1 MKILKISLVAVLSL
15 LGGGL
20 WLFLSGSGSAVG
32 SPEFQ
37 NQSAANQPVQETVT
51 NQPEAD
57 RPSKQ
62 GMASSSAAQVSPA
75 TTPTLTVFGASGPVT
90 IESVPRGRF
99 HEQLLAIMPAARE
112 KALKTLGDLRVP
124 LLDVRSLH
132 VDNEGMLFYAC
143 NPHANPVLESP
154 ETSATSLP
162 MDSNPENPAGAAI
175 SQASV
180 AISEPPIRSSRP
192 DAESVIYLDFNGHT
206 VTGTAWNTSL
216 RRASVQCVPFDLDG
230 DPTTFS
236 DAEQAVITEVWERVS
251 EDYKAFN
258 INVTTVEPAT
268 FTAKTA
274 RVLITKNKDAAG
286 ANNPSSTAGGVGYLN
301 VFGISEYPTSY
312 SPVFAYFNNVSNNA
326 ANIAEVISHEM
337 GHNLGL
343 NHDGTKSAEYYT
355 GHGSGESAWAPIMG
369 ASYGRNFTQWSKGE
383 YYNSSN
389 AQDDLAVISA
399 KTGYSA
405 DDIAGSIQDSPAV
418 TFSGNSF
425 LAEGFIGAT
434 SDVDLHKITTN
445 HSVLTVNAESFKIS
459 GSSTYGSNLG
469 IKLELLSDSGQVVAA
484 SSTEG
489 QSMGAL
495 TSAISPGT
503 YYIRVSGAGNGSP
516 RAKAPSGFT
525 SYASMGAYK
534 LWGTAGSSNNSF
546 APVIGNGSS
555 SSTTTNSTRLSATVN
570 PNGLATNFYFQYGNS
585 PSLGA
590 VTANQSAGS
599 GTLPVA
605 LSATLSGLLSNIT
618 YYYRAVASNSAGTI
632 FGETQSVTTI
642 SNIVTLQSLSLSSG
656 TLSPVFSTLTRN
668 YTASVSND
676 VSGISAT
683 WLTTQADAA
692 SQVRINSGNF
702 TSVAQG
708 ASSPNLPLVVGNNT
722 INIRVTAPDGVTTGN
737 HTVIVSR
744 QRSSNVELSALT
756 ASAGPLSPAFEP
768 SATTYS
774 FTVPNSI
781 VSTTLNA
788 TKATSGG
795 KLEVRVNSGAFAVI
809 TAGKAS
815 AALALVSGLNQIE
828 TRVTAEDGLTTR
840 SYVVNITRTPSVTSL
855 TNLFMRWNF
864 TNLAFTPAFASS
876 TSNYSLTVP
885 NSVSSVSFLPTLAS
899 TNSIASTRLNSGNF
913 TTIAARKTSSLLNLN
928 QGVNTAE
935 LRVLSDDKSTSQTYS
950 FAIDRLYAPVA
961 SAAQAISSSSFSL
974 QGTVDG
980 RATSAAFQ
988 FGLTGTFGTTL
999 PVSLAGGS
1007 GVVPVATTV
1016 TGLRPSTLYH
1026 YRLTSQYAGV
1036 TDVSI
1041 PMTFV
1046 TEPRLALEPLMVSG
1060 SSVSGFAST
1069 PATFATFG
1077 NPAINNLRN
1086 IAFQSTVAFTGAN
1099 ASSNSGI
1106 WVTKNGSLILAVR
1119 AGASAPGGGIFA
1131 KFGDPQLNNDGRIA
1145 FTATLLKGVQGV
1157 TAATANGIWQIS
1169 PDGTLSL
1176 VARAGSPAPGTGGAL
1191 FSAFSRLVLP
1201 DTEGPVFTATLTTNG
1216 TAVTAANNSGL
1227 WATNNSGSVVLV
1239 ARKGAQPTPT
1249 LTAFSIFSPEL
1260 GRNGQSCHFRDN
1272 GNLLLTAQ
1280 FGTGPVGL
1288 YKVSYPTFAISSA
1301 SPVVANLSVAPG
1313 AGGALFS
1320 ALGNPMMNSAGA
1332 FAFSGALSGNG
1343 VLTTTN
1349 SGIWLYSSNGTG
1361 SQVVRAGQ
1369 SAPGGGIFK
1378 TLSAPVLNSSN
1389 EVAFMGTLSGNGVT
1403 KTNAAGI
1410 WSADSSRAIQQIV
1423 RSGSAAPG
1431 ISGAV
1436 FSTFTQ
1442 LASPDEAGVVFV
1454 ATMATG
1460 PGGIAT
1466 SNNVGLWAAE
1476 APGDTPELIVR
1487 KGDSF
1492 TVGSSPKTI
1501 SDILIF
1507 NSSTETAGAARH
1519 MNALGDLIFKI
1530 TFTDGSSGIFRFLR
1544 P

>member
-1 MKILKISLVAVLSL
+1 MKMLKISLVAVLSL

-20 WLFLSGSGSAVG
+20 WFFLSGSGSAVG
-32 SPEFQ
+32 SPEVQ

-62 GMASSSAAQVSPA
+62 GMASSSAAQASPA
-75 TTPTLTVFGASGPVT
+75 NTPTLTVFGESGPVT
-90 IESVPRGRF
+90 MESVPPGRF
-99 HEQLLAIMPAARE
+99 HEQLLAITPAARV
-112 KALKTLGDLRVP
+112 KALKTLGELRVP
-124 LLDVRSLH
+124 LLDVHSLH
-132 VDNEGMLFYAC
+132 VDSDGMLFYAC
-143 NPHANPVLESP
+143 NPNANPVLESP
-154 ETSATSLP
+154 ETSAISLP
-162 MDSNPENPAGAAI
+162 VDSNPENSAGAAI

-180 AISEPPIRSSRP
+180 PISAPPIRSSRP
-192 DAESVIYLDFNGHT
+192 GAESVIYLDFNGHT
-206 VTGTAWNTSL
+206 VTGTSWNTSL
-216 RRASVQCVPFDLDG
+216 SRTSVQCVPFDLDG

-274 RVLITKNKDAAG
+274 RVLITKNKDASG

-301 VFGISEYPTSY
+301 VFGISDYPARY
-312 SPVFAYFNNVSNNA
+312 SPVFAYFNNVSNSA
-326 ANIAEVISHEM
+326 ANISEVISHEV

-355 GHGSGESAWAPIMG
+355 GHGSGETAWAPIMG

-383 YYNSSN
+383 YYNSNN

-405 DDIAGSIQDSPAV
+405 DDIAGSIQDAPAV

-425 LAEGFIGAT
+425 LVEGFIGAT
-434 SDVDLHKITTN
+434 SDVDLHKITTSQ
-445 HSVLTVNAESFKIS
+445 SVLTVNAESFKIS

-469 IKLELLSDSGQVVAA
+469 IKLELLSASGQVIAA

-489 QSMGAL
+489 QSKGSL

-503 YYIRVSGAGNGSP
+503 YYIRVSGSGNGSP
-516 RAKAPSGFT
+516 LASAPSGFT
-525 SYASMGAYK
+525 SYGSMGAYK

-546 APVIGNGSS
+546 APVLGNGSS

-599 GTLPVA
+599 GTAPVA
-605 LSATLSGLLSNIT
+605 LSVTLSGLLPNST
-618 YYYRAVASNSAGTI
+618 YYYRAVASNSAGII
-632 FGETQSVTTI
+632 FGETQSVATM
-642 SNIVTLQSLSLSSG
+642 SNIATLQSLSLSNG

-683 WLTTQADAA
+683 WLTTQADAT

-702 TSVAQG
+702 TSVERG
-708 ASSPNLPLVVGNNT
+708 ANSPNLPLVVGNNT
-722 INIRVTAPDGVTTGN
+722 INIRVTAQDGVTMGN

-744 QRSSNVELSALT
+744 QRSSNTELSALA

-774 FTVPNSI
+774 FTVPNSV

-809 TAGKAS
+809 TTGKAS
-815 AALALVSGLNQIE
+815 GALALVSGLNQIE

-840 SYVVNITRTPSVTSL
+840 SYILNITRTPSVTDAGNLLLKWNTANLSL
-855 TNLFMRWNF
+855 T
-864 TNLAFTPAFASS
+864 PSFAAS
-876 TSNYSLTVP
+876 TLNYALTVP
-885 NSVSSVSFLPTLAS
+885 NSVSAISILPTLAS
-899 TNSIASTRLNSGNF
+899 VNSVAFSGLTGGNF
-913 TTIAARKTSSLLNLN
+913 TSIAAGKASSLINLAPGAN
-928 QGVNTAE
+928 SVE
-935 LRVLSDDKSTSQTYS
+935 LRVLADDKVTSRSYLFS
-950 FAIDRLYAPVA
+950 INRLYAPVA
-961 SAAQAISSSSFSL
+961 SAPQAVSLSSFSL
-974 QGTVDG
+974 QGTVDA

-988 FGLTGTFGTTL
+988 FGLTGNYGTTL
-999 PVSLAGGS
+999 PVSLVGGS
-1007 GVVPVATTV
+1007 GVVPVAATV
-1016 TGLRPSTLYH
+1016 TGLQPSTLYY

-1036 TDVSI
+1036 TDLST

-1046 TEPRLALEPLMVSG
+1046 TEPRLALEPVMVSG
-1060 SSVSGFAST
+1060 SSVAGFAST

-1086 IAFQSTVAFTGAN
+1086 IAFQSTMAFTGAN

-1106 WVTKNGSLILAVR
+1106 WITKNGSLVLAVR
-1119 AGASAPGGGIFA
+1119 AGASAPGGGVFA

-1145 FTATLLKGVQGV
+1145 FTATLQTGVQGV
-1157 TAATANGIWQIS
+1157 IAATANGIWQIS
-1169 PDGTLSL
+1169 PEGTLSL
-1176 VARAGSPAPGTGGAL
+1176 VARAGSAAPGTSGAL
-1191 FSAFSRLVLP
+1191 FSAFSTLVLP
-1201 DTEGPVFTATLTTNG
+1201 DTKGPVFTATLTING
-1216 TAVTAANNSGL
+1216 TAVTTANNSGL
-1227 WATNNSGSVVLV
+1227 WATNNAGSVVLV

-1249 LTAFSIFSPEL
+1249 LTAFSVFSAEA
-1260 GRNGQSCHFRDN
+1260 GRNGQSRHFRNN

-1280 FGTGPVGL
+1280 FGTGAVGL
-1288 YKVSYPTFAISSA
+1288 YKLSYPTFAISSA
-1301 SPVVANLSVAPG
+1301 SPAVANLSAAPG

-1320 ALGNPMMNSAGA
+1320 ALGNPIMNSAGA
-1332 FAFSGALSGNG
+1332 FAFSGSLSGNG

-1349 SGIWLYSSNGTG
+1349 SGIWLYASNGTG

-1403 KTNAAGI
+1403 TTNAAGI
-1410 WSADSSRAIQQIV
+1410 WSADSSGAIQQIV
-1423 RSGSAAPG
+1423 RAGSAAPG

-1460 PGGIAT
+1460 PGGTTT
-1466 SNNVGLWAAE
+1466 SNNVGLWATE

-1519 MNALGDLIFKI
+1519 MNTLGDLIFKI
-1530 TFTDGSSGIFRFLR
+1530 TFSDGSSGIFRFLR

>member
-20 WLFLSGSGSAVG
+20 WFFLSGSGSAVG
-32 SPEFQ
+32 SPEVQ
-37 NQSAANQPVQETVT
+37 NQSAANQPVQEAVM

-62 GMASSSAAQVSPA
+62 STASSSSAQASPD
-75 TTPTLTVFGASGPVT
+75 TTPTVFGDSGPVT
-90 IESVPRGRF
+90 IGSVPRGRF
-99 HEQLLAIMPAARE
+99 HEQLLAITPAARE
-112 KALKTLGDLRVP
+112 KALKTLGELRVP

-132 VDNEGMLFYAC
+132 VDSEGMLFYAC
-143 NPHANPVLESP
+143 NPNMNPANESP
-154 ETSATSLP
+154 EVSGISLP
-162 MDSNPENPAGAAI
+162 EDSKQEVDSAAVP
-175 SQASV
+175 SQAAV
-180 AISEPPIRSSRP
+180 PISAPPIRNSRP
-192 DAESVIYLDFNGHT
+192 GAESVIYLDFNGHT

-216 RRASVQCVPFDLDG
+216 RRTSFQCVPFDLDG

-236 DAEQAVITEVWERVS
+236 DAEQAFIIEVWERVS
-251 EDYKAFN
+251 EDFKAFN

-268 FTAKTA
+268 FTTKTA
-274 RVLITKNKDAAG
+274 RALITKNKDAAG

-301 VFGISEYPTSY
+301 VFGTADYPTRY
-312 SPVFAYFNNVSNNA
+312 SPTFAYFNSVANLARNV
-326 ANIAEVISHEM
+326 AEVVSHEV

-343 NHDGTKSAEYYT
+343 SHDGTKSAEYYT
-355 GHGSGESAWAPIMG
+355 GHGTGEGSWASIMG
-369 ASYGRNFTQWSKGE
+369 ASYNRNFTQWSKGE
-383 YYNSSN
+383 YLNSNN
-389 AQDDLAVISA
+389 AQDDLAIIAA
-399 KTGYSA
+399 KSGFSP
-405 DDIAGSIQDSPAV
+405 DDIGGSTSDASTV
-418 TFSGNSF
+418 TMNGNSF

-434 SDVDLHKITTN
+434 SDADLHKITTN
-445 HSVLTVNAESFKIS
+445 QTVLTVNAESFKIA

-469 IKLELLSDSGQVVAA
+469 IKLELLSPSGTVVAA
-484 SSTEG
+484 SSAAG
-489 QSMGAL
+489 QSSGTL
-495 TSAISPGT
+495 TSNISPGT
-503 YYIRVSGAGNGSP
+503 YYIRVAGTGNGSP
-516 RAKAPSGFT
+516 LAKAPSGFT
-525 SYASMGAYK
+525 SYGSMGAYK

-546 APVIGNGSS
+546 APVLGNGSS

-570 PNGLATNFYFQYGNS
+570 SNGLATNFYFQYGNS
-585 PSLGA
+585 PTLGA

-599 GTLPVA
+599 GTAPVT
-605 LSATLSGLLSNIT
+605 LSATLSGLLPNTT

-642 SNIVTLQSLSLSSG
+642 SNIVTLQSLSLSNG

-683 WLTTQADAA
+683 WLPTHANAT

-702 TSVAQG
+702 TSVARG

-722 INIRVTAPDGVTTGN
+722 INIRVTAQDGVTLGN
-737 HTVIVSR
+737 HTVIVAR
-744 QRSSNVELSALT
+744 QRSSNAELSALS
-756 ASAGPLSPAFEP
+756 ASAGGLSPTFE
-768 SATTYS
+768 SATTNYS
-774 FTVPNSI
+774 FTVPNS
-781 VSTTLNA
+781 VASTTLNA
-788 TKATSGG
+788 TKATAGG
-795 KLEVRVNSGAFAVI
+795 KLAVRVNSGGFGLIA
-809 TAGKAS
+809 TGKAS
-815 AALALVSGLNQIE
+815 AALALVPGLNRIE

-855 TNLFMRWNF
+855 ANLSMRWNT
-864 TNLAFTPAFASS
+864 TNLAFTPAFANS
-876 TSNYSLTVP
+876 TSNYSITVP

-899 TNSIASTRLNSGNF
+899 ANSIASTRLNSGNF
-913 TTIAARKTSSLLNLN
+913 TSIAAGKTSSLLNLSA
-928 QGVNTAE
+928 GVNTAQ
-935 LRVLSDDKSTSQTYS
+935 LRVLSDDKTTSQTYS
-950 FAIDRLYAPVA
+950 FAINRLFAPVA
-961 SAAQAISSSSFSL
+961 SASQAISSSSFSL
-974 QGTVDG
+974 QGTVDA

-1016 TGLRPSTLYH
+1016 TGLQPSTLYH

-1036 TDVSI
+1036 TDVST

-1046 TEPRLALEPLMVSG
+1046 TQPRLALEPLMVSG

-1077 NPAINNLRN
+1077 NPMINNLRN
-1086 IAFQSTVAFTGAN
+1086 IAFQSTMAFTGAN
-1099 ASSNSGI
+1099 ASNNSGI
-1106 WVTKNGSLILAVR
+1106 WVTKNGSLVLAAR
-1119 AGASAPGGGIFA
+1119 AGAAAPGGGVFA

-1145 FTATLLKGVQGV
+1145 FTATLQTGVQGV

-1169 PDGTLSL
+1169 PEGTLSL
-1176 VARAGSPAPGTGGAL
+1176 VARRGSAAPGTSGAL

-1201 DTEGPVFTATLTTNG
+1201 DTKGPVFTATLTTNG

-1249 LTAFSIFSPEL
+1249 LASISIFNAEA
-1260 GRNGQSCHFRDN
+1260 GRSGQARHFRNN

-1288 YKVSYPTFAISSA
+1288 YKVSYPTFAISSS
-1301 SPVVANLSVAPG
+1301 SPAVANLSAAPG

-1320 ALGNPMMNSAGA
+1320 ALGNPIMNSAGA
-1332 FAFSGALSGNG
+1332 FAFSGTLSGNG

-1349 SGIWLYSSNGTG
+1349 SGIWLYASNGTG
-1361 SQVVRAGQ
+1361 SQVVRTGQ

-1403 KTNAAGI
+1403 TTNAAGI
-1410 WSADSSRAIQQIV
+1410 WSADSFGAIQQIV

-1436 FSTFTQ
+1436 FSAFTQ

-1454 ATMATG
+1454 ANMTTG
-1460 PGGIAT
+1460 PGGVSA

-1507 NSSTETAGAARH
+1507 NPSTETAGAARH

>member
-1 MKILKISLVAVLSL
+1 MKILKISLVAFLSL
-15 LGGGL
+15 LGGVL
-20 WLFLSGSGSAVG
+20 WLFLSGSGSSVG

-37 NQSAANQPVQETVT
+37 NQSAANQSVQETVT

-62 GMASSSAAQVSPA
+62 GIASSSAAQVLPT
-75 TTPTLTVFGASGPVT
+75 TTPTLTVFGESGPVT
-90 IESVPRGRF
+90 IESIPRGRF

-112 KALKTLGDLRVP
+112 KALKTLGDLKVP

-143 NPHANPVLESP
+143 NPNTNPVVDSP
-154 ETSATSLP
+154 ETSTTSVP
-162 MDSNPENPAGAAI
+162 VDSNPEAEPAPSTSEGSVPI
-175 SQASV
+175 SST
-180 AISEPPIRSSRP
+180 PIRNSRP
-192 DAESVIYLDFNGHT
+192 GAESVIYLDFNGHT
-206 VTGTAWNTSL
+206 VTGTAWNDSL

-274 RVLITKNKDAAG
+274 RALITKNKDAAG

-301 VFGISEYPTSY
+301 VFGISDYPTRY
-312 SPVFAYFNNVSNNA
+312 SPVFAYFNNVSNSA

-383 YYNSSN
+383 YYNSNN

-405 DDIAGSIQDSPAV
+405 DDIAGSIQDAPAV

-425 LAEGFIGAT
+425 LTEGFIGAT

-445 HSVLTVNAESFKIS
+445 QSVLTVNAESFQIS
-459 GSSTYGSNLG
+459 GSFTYGSNLG
-469 IKLELLSDSGQVVAA
+469 IKLELLSASGQVVAA

-489 QSMGAL
+489 QSKGSL
-495 TSAISPGT
+495 TSTISPGT
-503 YYIRVSGAGNGSP
+503 YYIRVSGTGNGSP
-516 RAKAPSGFT
+516 LAKAPSGFT

-590 VTANQSAGS
+590 VTPNQSAGS
-599 GTLPVA
+599 GTAPVA
-605 LSATLSGLLSNIT
+605 LSATLSGLLPNST

-642 SNIVTLQSLSLSSG
+642 SNIVTLQSFSLSSG

-676 VSGISAT
+676 VSSISAT
-683 WLTTQADAA
+683 WLTTQADAI

-702 TSVAQG
+702 TSVARG
-708 ASSPNLPLVVGNNT
+708 ASSPNLPLVAGNNT
-722 INIRVTAPDGVTTGN
+722 INIRVTAQDGVTTGN

-756 ASAGPLSPAFEP
+756 ASAGLFSPTFES

-774 FTVPNSI
+774 LAVPNSI

-788 TKATSGG
+788 TKTTSGG
-795 KLEVRVNSGAFAVI
+795 KLEVRVNSGGFGVI
-809 TAGKAS
+809 TTGKAS
-815 AALALVSGLNQIE
+815 AALALVPGLNRIE

-840 SYVVNITRTPSVTSL
+840 SYVVNITRTPSVT
-855 TNLFMRWNF
+855 NLANLSMRWNT
-864 TNLAFTPAFASS
+864 TNLAFTPAFANS
-876 TSNYSLTVP
+876 TSNYSITVP

-899 TNSIASTRLNSGNF
+899 ANSIASTRLNSGNF
-913 TTIAARKTSSLLNLN
+913 TSIAAGKTSSLLNLSA
-928 QGVNTAE
+928 GVNTAQ
-935 LRVLSDDKSTSQTYS
+935 LRVLSDDKTTSQTYS
-950 FAIDRLYAPVA
+950 FAINRLFAPVA
-961 SAAQAISSSSFSL
+961 SASQAISSSSFSL
-974 QGTVDG
+974 QGTVDA
-980 RATSAAFQ
+980 RAISAAFQ
-988 FGLTGTFGTTL
+988 FGLTGAFGTTL

-1016 TGLRPSTLYH
+1016 TGLQPSTLYH

-1036 TDVSI
+1036 TDVST

-1046 TEPRLALEPLMVSG
+1046 TQPRLALEPLMVSG

-1077 NPAINNLRN
+1077 NPMINNLRN
-1086 IAFQSTVAFTGAN
+1086 IAFQSTMAFTGAN
-1099 ASSNSGI
+1099 ASNNSGI
-1106 WVTKNGSLILAVR
+1106 WVTKNGSLVLAAR
-1119 AGASAPGGGIFA
+1119 AGAAAPGGGVFA

-1145 FTATLLKGVQGV
+1145 FTATLQKGVQGV

-1169 PDGTLSL
+1169 PEGTLSL
-1176 VARAGSPAPGTGGAL
+1176 VARTGSAAPGTSGAL
-1191 FSAFSRLVLP
+1191 FSAFSRLVLT
-1201 DTEGPVFTATLTTNG
+1201 DTKGPVFTATLTTNG

-1249 LTAFSIFSPEL
+1249 LTGFSIFNAEL
-1260 GRNGQSCHFRDN
+1260 GRNGQSCHFRNN

-1301 SPVVANLSVAPG
+1301 SPAVANLSVAPG

-1332 FAFSGALSGNG
+1332 FAFSGVLSGNG

-1361 SQVVRAGQ
+1361 SQVVRTGQ

-1410 WSADSSRAIQQIV
+1410 WSSDSSGAIQQIV

-1431 ISGAV
+1431 IPGAV